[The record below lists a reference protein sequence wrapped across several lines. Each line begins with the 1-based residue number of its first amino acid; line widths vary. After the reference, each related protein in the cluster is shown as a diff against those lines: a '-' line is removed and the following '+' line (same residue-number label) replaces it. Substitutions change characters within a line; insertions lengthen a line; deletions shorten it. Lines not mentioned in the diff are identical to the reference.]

1 MNERSFI
8 VNNLL
13 AHMCDFLIPPSGA
26 ARSLFQRRAAAV
38 ATALRAVPC
47 GSMLRPATRLR
58 VAATA
63 CQGGRWLQ
71 ERPHAFSRFRVQCC
85 FHGVLRHHR
94 HRLHWRDQAF
104 IRKRGR
110 LPDELP
116 DRGDRAH
123 NAHRVNYRF
132 HYAPAFLFRADQEP
146 IDRLS
151 FLLHNFK
158 TPRSSRFV

>member
-1 MNERSFI
+1 MRFSHPSFGGCSLP
-8 VNNLL
+8 VSAAGCCCSHGPAGRPLRL
-13 AHMCDFLIPPSGA
+13 HAPTSHPPS
-26 ARSLFQRRAAAV
+26 
-38 ATALRAVPC
+38 
-47 GSMLRPATRLR
+47 R
-58 VAATA
+58 VATA
-63 CQGGRWLQ
+63 CQEGRWLQ

-104 IRKRGR
+104 IRKRGW

>member
-1 MNERSFI
+1 MNVHSLSTPTRTRVRFSHPSF
-8 VNNLL
+8 
-13 AHMCDFLIPPSGA
+13 GA
-26 ARSLFQRRAAAV
+26 ARSPFRRRVALV
-38 ATALRAVPC
+38 ATALRAVPAAPC
-47 GSMLRPATRLR
+47 SDRPPAFAWLRRARQ
-58 VAATA
+58 A
-63 CQGGRWLQ
+63 GGYKSC
-71 ERPHAFSRFRVQCC
+71 PHSFLRFRVQCC

-123 NAHRVNYRF
+123 NAHRVNCRF
-132 HYAPAFLFRADQEP
+132 HHAPAFLFRADQEP

-151 FLLHNFK
+151 FVLHNFK

>member
-58 VAATA
+58 VWLRRARQAGGYKSAHMLFQDFVFNVASTA
-63 CQGGRWLQ
+63 CCDITGTGCTG
-71 ERPHAFSRFRVQCC
+71 ET
-85 FHGVLRHHR
+85 
-94 HRLHWRDQAF
+94 
-104 IRKRGR
+104 K
-110 LPDELP
+110 
-116 DRGDRAH
+116 
-123 NAHRVNYRF
+123 
-132 HYAPAFLFRADQEP
+132 
-146 IDRLS
+146 LS
-151 FLLHNFK
+151 
-158 TPRSSRFV
+158 